1 MSEYTLCE
9 KSKGVNERQSG
20 RESSRG
26 YQLICQQE
34 DSLET
39 KLAVAKVEEIFQRR
53 AEKIKNHGI
62 VVAFGSKPSN
72 EGHTNTTSESLVDL
86 GFVLELRMLGLD
98 GFKLDGNLLA
108 RNDVDAQ
115 VDVT

>member
-39 KLAVAKVEEIFQRR
+39 KLAVAKVEEILQTGPEEIEDHGVVVTFS
-53 AEKIKNHGI
+53 AEPANEWD
-62 VVAFGSKPSN
+62 ADATSK
-72 EGHTNTTSESLVDL
+72 
-86 GFVLELRMLGLD
+86 
-98 GFKLDGNLLA
+98 
-108 RNDVDAQ
+108 
-115 VDVT
+115 